1 MIIGI
6 GCDIV
11 EHSNFEKL
19 GWANDHNTLRRV
31 FSKEEIAL
39 SPKVHAEKYYS
50 SRFAAKEAVLK
61 CLGTGMEDGI
71 SLKNIEIIKSQTGL
85 PLVSLSGHVDRISTS
100 KKITSWHIS
109 ISHTANS
116 SAIFVIAESIELEKQ
131 VND

>member
-1 MIIGI
+1 MIIGL

-19 GWANDHNTLRRV
+19 AWLNDDNTLRRI
-31 FSKEEIAL
+31 FSKNEIAI
-39 SPKVHAEKYYS
+39 SPKVDVEKYYS

-85 PLVSLSGHVDRISTS
+85 PQVSLSGKVMKISTS

-109 ISHTANS
+109 ISHTTS
-116 SAIFVIAESIELEKQ
+116 TSAVFVIAES
-131 VND
+131 VNLK